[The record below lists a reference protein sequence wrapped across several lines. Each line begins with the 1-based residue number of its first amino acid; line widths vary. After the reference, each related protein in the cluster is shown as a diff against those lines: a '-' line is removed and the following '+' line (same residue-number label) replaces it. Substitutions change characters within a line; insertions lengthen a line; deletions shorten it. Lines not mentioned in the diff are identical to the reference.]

1 MATHEQHVSDLDHA
15 VQDEEAIKAITNRLR
30 RAQGQLGGIISML
43 EDGRSCQDVVTQIAA
58 VSKAI
63 DRAAFSLISTS
74 LRECLVDSPTPN
86 AEMTQRLEKLF
97 LTLA

>member
-1 MATHEQHVSDLDHA
+1 MAPKKQAPNVEHSVHDQ
-15 VQDEEAIKAITNRLR
+15 EAIKAITNRLR
-30 RAQGQLGGIISML
+30 RAQGQLGGIIAMI

-58 VSKAI
+58 VSKAV